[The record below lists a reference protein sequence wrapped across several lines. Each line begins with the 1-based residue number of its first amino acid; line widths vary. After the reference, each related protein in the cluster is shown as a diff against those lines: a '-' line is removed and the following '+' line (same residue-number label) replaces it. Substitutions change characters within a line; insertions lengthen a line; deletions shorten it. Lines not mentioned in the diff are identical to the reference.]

1 MRLQKYR
8 GANLP
13 RKKETFSSKIIE
25 LSLSRIVK
33 LKTINSLVL
42 KNLNPNVSVD
52 CVVFGF
58 DNERLNLLLIEQ
70 KLNNRDLIQ
79 CALPGDLINDLESLD
94 EAGIRV
100 LKELT
105 DLDGIFLKQ
114 LKAFGDP
121 NRVKD
126 VKDIE
131 WLKSFRA
138 APQARVITI
147 AYLSLIKMPEFEPE
161 ASSFAERVFWCPIEE
176 VPSLAFDHNDIF
188 DEALMRLRGDFEN
201 DNTGFELLPDNFTLS
216 QIQSLYEILLG
227 RKLDKRNFRK
237 KLIKDNIVKPTGK
250 KQKGVL
256 HKPAQLYEITKLEDK

>member
-1 MRLQKYR
+1 MK
-8 GANLP
+8 
-13 RKKETFSSKIIE
+13 S
-25 LSLSRIVK
+25 
-33 LKTINSLVL
+33 
-42 KNLNPNVSVD
+42 LNPNVSVD

-58 DNERLNLLLIEQ
+58 DNEQLNVLLIEQ
-70 KLNNRDLIQ
+70 KLNNRDHRQ
-79 CALPGDLINDLESLD
+79 CALPGDLISDDESLD
-94 EAGIRV
+94 EAGNRV

-105 DLDGIFLKQ
+105 DLDGIYLQQ

-126 VKDIE
+126 VKDME
-131 WLKSFRA
+131 WLQSYRE

-147 AYLSLIKMPEFEPE
+147 AYMALIKMPEFQPE
-161 ASSFAERVFWCPIEE
+161 ASSFAERVFWCGINEI
-176 VPSLAFDHNDIF
+176 PSLAFDHNEIIE
-188 DEALMRLRGDFEN
+188 EALTRLRGDFEN
-201 DNTGFELLPDNFTLS
+201 NNTGFELLPDNFTLS

-256 HKPAQLYEITKLEDK
+256 HKPAQLYEITRSEDK